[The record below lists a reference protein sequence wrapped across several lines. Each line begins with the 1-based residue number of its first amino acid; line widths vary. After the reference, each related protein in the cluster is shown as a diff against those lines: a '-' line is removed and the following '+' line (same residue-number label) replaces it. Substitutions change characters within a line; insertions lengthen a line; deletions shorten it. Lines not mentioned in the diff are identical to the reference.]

1 MASSTVLPVF
11 PSAAW
16 AEVPHDGGMRRVISW
31 LTAAIIITLI
41 FGSTYAA
48 LQQLG
53 RRSANAAPA
62 AAADAKAQ
70 LIGSEPLTAPRL
82 ELTPDSGVF
91 VIVYGADDQPVS
103 GTATL
108 HGSLPVLPAGVL
120 QAARHSGS
128 NAVTWQ
134 PEPGLR
140 MAVVA
145 RPAGSKVVVA
155 GQSLTPYEDT
165 DRTVL
170 IILAAGW
177 LGSIGVLAAGYASTE
192 FYRRRRPLLKLS
204 DPSPS

>member
-1 MASSTVLPVF
+1 
-11 PSAAW
+11 
-16 AEVPHDGGMRRVISW
+16 MRRVIAW
-31 LTAAIIITLI
+31 LTAAIVVTLI
-41 FGSTYAA
+41 FGSAYVA

-62 AAADAKAQ
+62 AAAAAQVQ
-70 LIGSEPLTAPRL
+70 LIGSETATMPPL

-91 VIVYGADDQPVS
+91 VLVYGDDDKPVS

-120 QAARHSGS
+120 RTARDSGS
-128 NAVTWQ
+128 DAVTWQ

-145 RPAGSKVVVA
+145 RPAAGKVVVA
-155 GQSLTPYEDT
+155 GQSLAPYEDR

-177 LGSIGVLAAGYASTE
+177 LGSIVVLAAGYAATGLV
-192 FYRRRRPLLKLS
+192 RRPMTGVGMS
-204 DPSPS
+204 